1 MMQQDPVTGT
11 SIMHEQQHST
21 PIPAHLH
28 RYFWEYDPERL
39 SLEESRHTI
48 LLRLLQSGGMDALRW
63 LRATVSD
70 DELRTLLVRRRGRGI
85 TPRRLRFWGLML
97 DVPEEQVDEWV
108 AAERATVWNRRTH

>member
-1 MMQQDPVTGT
+1 MQERQL
-11 SIMHEQQHST
+11 I
-21 PIPAHLH
+21 IPEHLH
-28 RYFWEYDPERL
+28 RYFWEYDPKRL

-97 DVPEEQVDEWV
+97 DLPEEQVDEWV
-108 AAERATVWNRRTH
+108 AAERANVWNRRTH